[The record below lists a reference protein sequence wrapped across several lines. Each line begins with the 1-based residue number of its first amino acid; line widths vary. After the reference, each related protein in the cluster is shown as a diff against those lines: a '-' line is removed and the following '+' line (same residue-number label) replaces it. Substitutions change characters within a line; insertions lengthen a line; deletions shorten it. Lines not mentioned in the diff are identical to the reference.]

1 MLVLIY
7 VQELKI
13 WNVVLSKQVQK
24 VNDNFYKYNSSNL
37 EKINRNSRRIKTKKR
52 KRNGFIA
59 FVFALIFF
67 GLFGYFICPYG
78 YRHFV
83 EPLFVNRILNRNI
96 NLDVSSFI
104 SPTLPY
110 LNNSYLMDEALL
122 VGVNEKSRVLNNI
135 SITGSMDETKDKLL
149 NLFKNYPSMHPAVF
163 VWDYSSGRA
172 VEINADEVFASASI
186 IKIPIAFELM
196 RKIDDSS
203 KSKNPISLQDKRKYT
218 DEYKTLGSGKLQYTQ
233 SDVDYSLN
241 HLADIM
247 ISESDNSATNMI
259 LYEIGGVDGFN
270 RAMRNLGLK
279 TTSMGEWLPD
289 MDGTNKITAREIST
303 ILYNID
309 NPSYINPKYKNSL
322 KGYLG
327 NTKNTHLL
335 KEKLPPSAMILHKTG
350 NIGEMLGDSGI
361 VYTSSGKKYLVT
373 ILVKRPKNNPNAKI
387 LVQDASLIIY
397 NDINSS
403 K

>member
-1 MLVLIY
+1 M
-7 VQELKI
+7 
-13 WNVVLSKQVQK
+13 LSKQVQIK
-24 VNDNFYKYNSSNL
+24 DNFYRYNSSNIR
-37 EKINRNSRRIKTKKR
+37 KISNNSRRIKTKKR
-52 KRNGFIA
+52 KRNSFIA
-59 FVFALIFF
+59 FVVALIFF
-67 GLFGYFICPYG
+67 GIYGYFICPYG

-83 EPLFVNRILNRNI
+83 EPLFVNRFLNRNT
-96 NLDVSSFI
+96 NLDVKPFI
-104 SPTLPY
+104 SPTLAY
-110 LNNSYLMDEALL
+110 LHNSYLMDEPTL
-122 VGVNEKSRVLNNI
+122 VGVDNKARILNNI
-135 SITGSMDETKDKLL
+135 SVTGSMESTKNKLL

-163 VWDYSSGRA
+163 VWDYSTGKA
-172 VEINADEVFASASI
+172 IEINADEVFPSASI

-203 KSKNPISLQDKRKYT
+203 KTKEPITLQDKRMYT
-218 DEYKTLGSGKLQYTQ
+218 DEFKTLGSGKLQYTQ
-233 SDVDYSLN
+233 SDVNYSLN

-309 NPSYINPKYKNSL
+309 NPLYINPKYKNSL
-322 KGYLG
+322 KEYLG
-327 NTKNTHLL
+327 NTKNIHLL
-335 KEKLPPSAMILHKTG
+335 KEKLPPNAMILHKTG

-373 ILVKRPKNNPNAKI
+373 ILVKRPKNNLNARN

-397 NDINSS
+397 NDINYS

>member
-1 MLVLIY
+1 M
-7 VQELKI
+7 
-13 WNVVLSKQVQK
+13 LSKQVQIK
-24 VNDNFYKYNSSNL
+24 DNFYRYNSSNIS
-37 EKINRNSRRIKTKKR
+37 KISNNSRRIKTKKR
-52 KRNGFIA
+52 KRNSFIA
-59 FVFALIFF
+59 FVVALIFF
-67 GLFGYFICPYG
+67 GIYGYFICPYG

-83 EPLFVNRILNRNI
+83 EPLFVNRFLNRNT
-96 NLDVSSFI
+96 NLDVKPFI
-104 SPTLPY
+104 SPTLAY
-110 LNNSYLMDEALL
+110 LHNSYLMDEPTL
-122 VGVNEKSRVLNNI
+122 VGVDNKARILNNI
-135 SITGSMDETKDKLL
+135 SVTGSMESTKNKLL

-163 VWDYSSGRA
+163 VWDYSTGKA
-172 VEINADEVFASASI
+172 IEINADEVFPSASI

-203 KSKNPISLQDKRKYT
+203 KTKEPITLQDKRMYT
-218 DEYKTLGSGKLQYTQ
+218 DEFKTLGSGKLQYTQ
-233 SDVDYSLN
+233 SNVNYSLN

-322 KGYLG
+322 KEYLG
-327 NTKNTHLL
+327 NTKNIHLL
-335 KEKLPPSAMILHKTG
+335 KEKLPPNAMILHKTG

-373 ILVKRPKNNPNAKI
+373 ILVKRPKNNLNARN

-397 NDINSS
+397 NDINYS

>member
-1 MLVLIY
+1 M
-7 VQELKI
+7 
-13 WNVVLSKQVQK
+13 LSKQVQIK
-24 VNDNFYKYNSSNL
+24 DNFYRYNSSNIS
-37 EKINRNSRRIKTKKR
+37 KISNNSRRIKTKKR
-52 KRNGFIA
+52 KRNSFIA
-59 FVFALIFF
+59 FVAALIFF
-67 GLFGYFICPYG
+67 GIYGYFICPYG

-83 EPLFVNRILNRNI
+83 EPLFVNRFLNRNT
-96 NLDVSSFI
+96 NLDVKPFI
-104 SPTLPY
+104 SPTLAY
-110 LNNSYLMDEALL
+110 LHNSYLMDEPTL
-122 VGVNEKSRVLNNI
+122 VGVDNKARILNNI
-135 SITGSMDETKDKLL
+135 SVTGSMESTKNKLL

-163 VWDYSSGRA
+163 VWDYSTGKA
-172 VEINADEVFASASI
+172 IEINADEVFPSASI

-203 KSKNPISLQDKRKYT
+203 KTKEPITLQDKRMYT
-218 DEYKTLGSGKLQYTQ
+218 DEFKTLGSGKLQYTQ
-233 SDVDYSLN
+233 SDVNYSLN

-309 NPSYINPKYKNSL
+309 NPLYINPKYKNSL
-322 KGYLG
+322 KEYLG
-327 NTKNTHLL
+327 NTKNIHLL
-335 KEKLPPSAMILHKTG
+335 KEKLPPNAMILHKTG

-373 ILVKRPKNNPNAKI
+373 ILVKRPKNNLNARN

-397 NDINSS
+397 NDINYS

>member
-1 MLVLIY
+1 M
-7 VQELKI
+7 
-13 WNVVLSKQVQK
+13 LSKQVQIK
-24 VNDNFYKYNSSNL
+24 DNFYRYNSSNIR
-37 EKINRNSRRIKTKKR
+37 KINNNSRRIKTKKR

-59 FVFALIFF
+59 FVVALIFF
-67 GLFGYFICPYG
+67 GIYGYFICPYG

-83 EPLFVNRILNRNI
+83 EPLFVNRFLNRNT
-96 NLDVSSFI
+96 NLDVKPFI
-104 SPTLPY
+104 SPTLAY
-110 LNNSYLMDEALL
+110 LHNSYLMDEPAL
-122 VGVNEKSRVLNNI
+122 VGVDSKARILNNI
-135 SITGSMDETKDKLL
+135 SVTGSMESTKNKLL

-163 VWDYSSGRA
+163 VWDYSTGKA
-172 VEINADEVFASASI
+172 VEINADEIFPSASI

-203 KSKNPISLQDKRKYT
+203 KTKEPITLQDKRMYT
-218 DEYKTLGSGKLQYTQ
+218 DEFKTLGSGKLQYTQ
-233 SDVDYSLN
+233 SDVNYSLN

-309 NPSYINPKYKNSL
+309 NPLYINPKYKNSL
-322 KGYLG
+322 KEYLG
-327 NTKNTHLL
+327 NTKNIHLL
-335 KEKLPPSAMILHKTG
+335 KEKLPPNAMILHKTG

-373 ILVKRPKNNPNAKI
+373 ILVKRPKNNLNARN

-397 NDINSS
+397 NDINYS

>member
-1 MLVLIY
+1 M
-7 VQELKI
+7 
-13 WNVVLSKQVQK
+13 LSKQVQIK
-24 VNDNFYKYNSSNL
+24 DNFYRYNSSNIS
-37 EKINRNSRRIKTKKR
+37 KISNNSRRIKTKKR
-52 KRNGFIA
+52 KRNSFIA
-59 FVFALIFF
+59 FVVALIFF
-67 GLFGYFICPYG
+67 GIYGYFICPYG

-83 EPLFVNRILNRNI
+83 EPLFVNRFLNRNT
-96 NLDVSSFI
+96 NLDVKPFI
-104 SPTLPY
+104 SPTLAY
-110 LNNSYLMDEALL
+110 LHNSYLMDEPTL
-122 VGVNEKSRVLNNI
+122 VGVDNKARILNNI
-135 SITGSMDETKDKLL
+135 SVTGSMESTKNKLL

-163 VWDYSSGRA
+163 VWDYSTGKT
-172 VEINADEVFASASI
+172 VEINADEVFPSASI

-203 KSKNPISLQDKRKYT
+203 KTKEPITLQDKRMYT
-218 DEYKTLGSGKLQYTQ
+218 DEFKTLGSGKLQYTQ
-233 SDVDYSLN
+233 SNVNYSLN

-322 KGYLG
+322 KEYLG
-327 NTKNTHLL
+327 NTKNIHLL
-335 KEKLPPSAMILHKTG
+335 KEKLPPNAMILHKTG

-373 ILVKRPKNNPNAKI
+373 ILVKRPKNNLNARN

-397 NDINSS
+397 NDINYS

>member
-1 MLVLIY
+1 M
-7 VQELKI
+7 
-13 WNVVLSKQVQK
+13 LSKQVQIK
-24 VNDNFYKYNSSNL
+24 DNFYRYNSSNIS
-37 EKINRNSRRIKTKKR
+37 KISNNSRRIKTKKR
-52 KRNGFIA
+52 KRNSFIA
-59 FVFALIFF
+59 FVVALIFF
-67 GLFGYFICPYG
+67 GIYGYFICPYG

-83 EPLFVNRILNRNI
+83 EPLFVNRFLNRNT
-96 NLDVSSFI
+96 NLDVKPFI
-104 SPTLPY
+104 SPTLAY
-110 LNNSYLMDEALL
+110 LHNSYLMDEPTL
-122 VGVNEKSRVLNNI
+122 VGVDNKARILNNI
-135 SITGSMDETKDKLL
+135 SVTGSMESTKNKLL

-163 VWDYSSGRA
+163 VWDYSTGKA
-172 VEINADEVFASASI
+172 IEINADEVFPSASI

-196 RKIDDSS
+196 RKINDSS
-203 KSKNPISLQDKRKYT
+203 KTKEPITLQDKRMYT
-218 DEYKTLGSGKLQYTQ
+218 DEFKTLGSGKLQYTQ
-233 SDVDYSLN
+233 SDVNYSLN

-309 NPSYINPKYKNSL
+309 NPLYINPKYKNSL
-322 KGYLG
+322 KEYLG
-327 NTKNTHLL
+327 NTKNIHLL
-335 KEKLPPSAMILHKTG
+335 KEKLPPNAMILHKTG

-373 ILVKRPKNNPNAKI
+373 ILVKRPKNNLNARN

-397 NDINSS
+397 NDINYS

>member
-1 MLVLIY
+1 M
-7 VQELKI
+7 
-13 WNVVLSKQVQK
+13 LSKQVQIK
-24 VNDNFYKYNSSNL
+24 DNFYRYNSSNIR
-37 EKINRNSRRIKTKKR
+37 KINNNSRRIKTKKR

-59 FVFALIFF
+59 FVVALIFF
-67 GLFGYFICPYG
+67 GIYGYFICPYG

-83 EPLFVNRILNRNI
+83 EPLFVNRFLNRNT
-96 NLDVSSFI
+96 NLDVKPFI
-104 SPTLPY
+104 SPTLAY
-110 LNNSYLMDEALL
+110 LHNSYLMDEPAL
-122 VGVNEKSRVLNNI
+122 VGVDNKARILNNI
-135 SITGSMDETKDKLL
+135 SVTGSMESTKNKLL

-163 VWDYSSGRA
+163 VWDYSTGKA
-172 VEINADEVFASASI
+172 VEINADEIFPSASI

-203 KSKNPISLQDKRKYT
+203 KTKEPITLQDKRMYT
-218 DEYKTLGSGKLQYTQ
+218 DEFKTLGSGKLQYTQ
-233 SDVDYSLN
+233 SDVNYSLN

-309 NPSYINPKYKNSL
+309 NPLYINPKYKNSL
-322 KGYLG
+322 KEYLG
-327 NTKNTHLL
+327 NTKNIHLL
-335 KEKLPPSAMILHKTG
+335 KEKLPPNAMILHKTG

-373 ILVKRPKNNPNAKI
+373 ILVKRPKNNLNARN

-397 NDINSS
+397 NDINYS

>member
-1 MLVLIY
+1 M
-7 VQELKI
+7 
-13 WNVVLSKQVQK
+13 LSKQVQIK
-24 VNDNFYKYNSSNL
+24 DNFYRYNSSNIR
-37 EKINRNSRRIKTKKR
+37 KINNNSRRIKTKKR

-59 FVFALIFF
+59 FVVALIFF
-67 GLFGYFICPYG
+67 GIYGYFICPYG

-83 EPLFVNRILNRNI
+83 EPLFVNRFLNRNT
-96 NLDVSSFI
+96 NLDVKPFI
-104 SPTLPY
+104 SPTLAY
-110 LNNSYLMDEALL
+110 LHNSYLMDEPVL
-122 VGVNEKSRVLNNI
+122 VGVDNKARILNNI
-135 SITGSMDETKDKLL
+135 SVTGSMESTKNKLL

-163 VWDYSSGRA
+163 VWDYSTGKA
-172 VEINADEVFASASI
+172 VEINADEVFPSASI

-203 KSKNPISLQDKRKYT
+203 KTKEPITLQDKRMYT
-218 DEYKTLGSGKLQYTQ
+218 DEFKTLGSGKLQYTQ
-233 SDVDYSLN
+233 SDVNYSLN

-309 NPSYINPKYKNSL
+309 NPLYINPKYKNSL
-322 KGYLG
+322 KEYLG
-327 NTKNTHLL
+327 NTKNIHLL
-335 KEKLPPSAMILHKTG
+335 KEKLPPNAMILHKTG

-373 ILVKRPKNNPNAKI
+373 ILVKRPKNNLNARN

-397 NDINSS
+397 NDINYS

>member
-1 MLVLIY
+1 M
-7 VQELKI
+7 
-13 WNVVLSKQVQK
+13 LSKQVQIK
-24 VNDNFYKYNSSNL
+24 DNFYRYNSSNIR
-37 EKINRNSRRIKTKKR
+37 KINNNSRRIKTKKR

-59 FVFALIFF
+59 FVVALIFF
-67 GLFGYFICPYG
+67 GIYGYFICPYG

-83 EPLFVNRILNRNI
+83 EPLFVNRFLNRNT
-96 NLDVSSFI
+96 NLDVKPFI
-104 SPTLPY
+104 SPTLAY
-110 LNNSYLMDEALL
+110 LHNSYLMDEPAL
-122 VGVNEKSRVLNNI
+122 VGVDSKARILNNI
-135 SITGSMDETKDKLL
+135 SVTGSMEATKNKLL

-163 VWDYSSGRA
+163 VWDYSTGKA
-172 VEINADEVFASASI
+172 VEINADEIFPSASI

-203 KSKNPISLQDKRKYT
+203 KTKEPITLQDKRMYT
-218 DEYKTLGSGKLQYTQ
+218 DEFKTLGSGKLQYTQ
-233 SDVDYSLN
+233 SDVNYSLN

-309 NPSYINPKYKNSL
+309 NPLYINPKYKNSL
-322 KGYLG
+322 KEYLG
-327 NTKNTHLL
+327 NTKNIHLL
-335 KEKLPPSAMILHKTG
+335 KEKLPPNAMILHKTG

-373 ILVKRPKNNPNAKI
+373 ILVKRPKNNLNARN

-397 NDINSS
+397 NDINYS